1 MGQAAPIRGLISHK
15 QMVPVRTVLIII
27 STVLQLTTPDP
38 LFQIQKNKIREGWNF
53 SRCGI
58 EPQVRNYF
66 DIYCITKFRVYR
78 ANIARLGHSTPE
90 DWPLDGGV
98 GRSYL
103 RPKRFRVICLSNTC
117 CRTVELCQ
125 LKLRPAIKIWF
136 SISKIKPTAKP
147 NNRRMIINKKQG

>member
-15 QMVPVRTVLIII
+15 QMVLVRTVLIII
-27 STVLQLTTPDP
+27 STVLQLTTLGP
-38 LFQIQKNKIREGWNF
+38 LFQIRKKILGRAEISVAEALNHK
-53 SRCGI
+53 SGI
-58 EPQVRNYF
+58 F

-125 LKLRPAIKIWF
+125 LKLRPAIKI
-136 SISKIKPTAKP
+136 
-147 NNRRMIINKKQG
+147 